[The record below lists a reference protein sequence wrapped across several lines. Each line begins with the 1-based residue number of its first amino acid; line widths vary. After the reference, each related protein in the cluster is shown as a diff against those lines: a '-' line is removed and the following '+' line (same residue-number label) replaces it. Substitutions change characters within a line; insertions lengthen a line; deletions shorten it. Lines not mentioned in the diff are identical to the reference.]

1 MPSPLDA
8 LDAKLIEHLMQDGRL
23 SSAALARRL
32 RVSERTARYRLQRLL
47 DQGLIRVVAMPIP
60 SRLGY
65 TVVADVFM
73 QVEPGSIQQVAEKL
87 ATCECVTYVGCSMG
101 ESDVSVQVI
110 GRDNQEVYAFV
121 TDVIGR
127 LPGVRK
133 TTTVIVPVILKDVYQ
148 WRVPKASW
156 GDAEPSPGDEV
167 DRAPGA
173 GRPRQSAHPTARPP
187 ESPK

>member
-133 TTTVIVPVILKDVYQ
+133 TTTVIVPVVLKDVYQ

-156 GDAEPSPGDEV
+156 GDAEPSLGDEV

-173 GRPRQSAHPTARPP
+173 GSPRQRAHPAARPP
-187 ESPK
+187 ESPT